1 MSASSTFIKLPA
13 LRSIEV
19 ENYHLFSKNWKY
31 DVHSGMNLFVGT
43 NGLGKTTTTA
53 LIIYGMVGPDSEIPM
68 DYFENRGGTN
78 EDNAKPMIKLVFTVG
93 EHEFEIHRMI
103 TEDTI
108 LYLRVDKDHQYSS
121 DEVDNIE
128 DVYQELL
135 KQYTGI
141 ESLSDITFLL
151 QKFLIRQEEGNYL
164 IWDDKGGD
172 QSKLIRI
179 LINQAGFQTEYTR
192 LAKEVKDADTK
203 VRGKTDIKAQ
213 FQKKINELVKLRNEE
228 LEKRKD
234 YDQRI
239 NIGKAI
245 DKLKAESDK
254 NIELR
259 DKNLENIQY
268 LTDQIREIDGNI
280 EVISADYEQYT
291 DQVRQLESQLFKHIY
306 SDESV
311 LTSIHKLKHYGI
323 CIYCN
328 KSPKPEK
335 VKEIVRSLEVKNE
348 CPVCESSLDLIH
360 PDLDNS
366 QVLAQLE
373 ESQSKLKR
381 ATEEIKPL
389 QNKKNILTKEL
400 DDMWTVQRKIEKDV
414 NALAI
419 QIYDQNILLSKLNK
433 NPEEQITEYD
443 TQIQGLEVQV
453 ANYEKEIIPEREKWE
468 IAKEKLSNKN
478 EELNT
483 VINSFEDKLNTIFV
497 KYASKYF
504 KTDCILTTIE
514 RRPKES
520 KINVKS
526 YVPEFDGQTRFEMKN
541 CSTSQRIFME
551 YLFRISLLELY
562 QQESKNTPFIIM
574 ETTEGAFDISSTVEL
589 ASAFNE
595 FSKVNLPFILITNF
609 SKPDFLLKLSDGIAK
624 SKSRLLNYLDFGKLS
639 QTQINSQGE
648 FKKVLRSLKLI

>member
-1 MSASSTFIKLPA
+1 MSTNSTYIKLPA

-19 ENYHLFSKNWKY
+19 ENYHLFSKKWKY
-31 DVHSGMNLFVGT
+31 DVYSGMNLFVGT

-53 LIIYGMVGPDSEIPM
+53 LIIYGMVGPESEIPM
-68 DYFENRGGTN
+68 DYFENRGGPH
-78 EDNAKPMIKLVFTVG
+78 DDDAKPTIKLVFTVG
-93 EHEFEIHRMI
+93 EHEFEIHRII

-108 LYLRVDKDHQYSS
+108 LYLRVDKDHQYYS
-121 DEVDNIE
+121 DDFDNIE
-128 DVYQELL
+128 EVYEGLL

-179 LINQAGFQTEYTR
+179 LINQAGFQAEFER
-192 LAKEVKDADTK
+192 LAKDVKDADTK

-213 FQKKINELVKLRNEE
+213 FQKKINELIKLRNEE

-239 NIGKAI
+239 NIENI
-245 DKLKAESDK
+245 LTKLQADSDK

-259 DKNLENIQY
+259 DKNLDNIQY
-268 LTDQIREIDGNI
+268 LTDKIREIDGNI
-280 EVISADYEQYT
+280 EVISANYEQHT
-291 DQVRQLESQLFKHIY
+291 DEVRQLESQLFKHIY

-311 LTSIHKLKHYGI
+311 LTSVHKLKHYGI

-328 KSPKPEK
+328 KSPKSEK
-335 VKEIVRSLEVKNE
+335 IEKIVKSLEVKNE
-348 CPVCESSLDLIH
+348 CPVCESTLDLVH

-366 QVLAQLE
+366 QVLSQLE
-373 ESQSKLKR
+373 QSQSKLKS

-389 QNKKNILTKEL
+389 QNKKNLLTKEL
-400 DDMWTVQRKIEKDV
+400 DDMWAAQRKIEKEV

-419 QIYDQNILLSKLNK
+419 QMYDQNIQLSKMK
-433 NPEEQITEYD
+433 ENPEEQITEYD
-443 TQIQGLEVQV
+443 TQIQGLEFQV
-453 ANYEKEIIPEREKWE
+453 ANYEKEIEPEREKWE
-468 IAKEKLSNKN
+468 IAKEKLNSKN
-478 EELNT
+478 EELNV
-483 VINSFEDKLNTIFV
+483 VINSFEDKLNAIFV

-504 KTDCILTTIE
+504 KIDCVLTTIE

-520 KINVKS
+520 KISVQS
-526 YVPEFDGQTRFEMKN
+526 FVPEFDGKTRFEMKN
-541 CSTSQRIFME
+541 CSTSERIFME

-574 ETTEGAFDISSTVEL
+574 ETTEGAFDISSTVQL

-595 FSKVNLPFILITNF
+595 FSKVKLPFILITNF
-609 SKPDFLLKLSDGIAK
+609 SKPDFLEKLSDGIEK
-624 SKSRLLNYLDFGKLS
+624 SKSRLLNFLDFGRLS
-639 QTQINSQGE
+639 AIQVGSMPQ
-648 FKKVLRSLKLI
+648 FKKVLRSLKLV

>member
-78 EDNAKPMIKLVFTVG
+78 DDNAKPMIKLVFTVG

-103 TEDTI
+103 TEYTV
-108 LYLRVDKDHQYSS
+108 LYLRVDDYQYNS
-121 DEVDNIE
+121 EKCDNIE
-128 DVYQELL
+128 DVYEGLL
-135 KQYTGI
+135 KEYTGI
-141 ESLSDITFLL
+141 GSLSDITFLL

-164 IWDDKGGD
+164 IWDNRGGD

-179 LINQAGFQTEYTR
+179 LINQAGFQAEYES
-192 LAKEVKDADTK
+192 LAKDVKDLDTK

-213 FQKKINELVKLRNEE
+213 FEKQIDELIRLRNEE
-228 LEKRKD
+228 LGKRKD
-234 YDQRI
+234 YDQKI
-239 NIGKAI
+239 NIEYGLN
-245 DKLKAESDK
+245 KLKAESDK

-268 LTDQIREIDGNI
+268 LTDKIREIDGNI
-280 EVISADYEQYT
+280 EVISAAYEQYT
-291 DQVRQLESQLFKHIY
+291 DKVRQFESQLFKHIY

-328 KSPKPEK
+328 KSPKSEK
-335 VKEIVRSLEVKNE
+335 VKEIVRSLEIKNE
-348 CPVCESSLDLIH
+348 CPVCESSLDLVH

-366 QVLAQLE
+366 NVLAQLE
-373 ESQSKLKR
+373 EAQSKLKG
-381 ATEEIKPL
+381 ATEEVRPL
-389 QNKKNILTKEL
+389 QSKKNVLTKEL
-400 DDMWTVQRKIEKDV
+400 DDMWAAQRKIDKDINV
-414 NALAI
+414 LAI
-419 QIYDQNILLSKLNK
+419 QIYDQKIQLSKLHK

-443 TQIQGLEVQV
+443 TQIQGLELQV
-453 ANYEKEIIPEREKWE
+453 INYEKEIEPEREKWK
-468 IAKEKLSNKN
+468 IAKEKLNNKN
-478 EELNT
+478 EELNA
-483 VINSFEDKLNTIFV
+483 VINSFEDKLNAIFV

-504 KTDCILTTIE
+504 KTDCVLTTIE
-514 RRPKES
+514 GKPKES
-520 KINVKS
+520 KIKVKS
-526 YVPEFDGQTRFEMKN
+526 YVPEFDGQTRYEMKN

-574 ETTEGAFDISSTVEL
+574 ETTEGAFDISGTVQL

-609 SKPDFLLKLSDGIAK
+609 SKEDFLVKLSDGIEK
-624 SKSRLLNYLDFGKLS
+624 SKNRLLNYLDFGKLS
-639 QTQINSQGE
+639 TTQINSMPE
-648 FKKVLRSLKLI
+648 FKKVLRSLKLV

>member
-1 MSASSTFIKLPA
+1 MSTSSTFIKLPA
-13 LRSIEV
+13 IKTVAV

-31 DVHSGMNLFVGT
+31 ELYPGMNLFVGT

-53 LIIYGMVGPDSEIPM
+53 LIIYGMVGPHSEIPM
-68 DYFENRGGTN
+68 DYFENRGGVIDS
-78 EDNAKPMIKLVFTVG
+78 EGKPTVKLVFTVG

-103 TEDTI
+103 VEDTI
-108 LYLRVDKDHQYSS
+108 LYLRVDDHHYSV
-121 DEVDNIE
+121 DELDNID
-128 DVYQELL
+128 DVYEGLL

-179 LINQAGFQTEYTR
+179 LINQAGFQAEYEQ
-192 LAKEVKDADTK
+192 LAKNVKDLDTK
-203 VRGKTDIKAQ
+203 VRGKIDVKAQ
-213 FQKKINELVKLRNEE
+213 FQKKINELVKLRDDE

-239 NIGKAI
+239 NIERTLGKLRI
-245 DKLKAESDK
+245 ESDK

-259 DKNLENIQY
+259 NKNLENIQY
-268 LTDQIREIDGNI
+268 LTDQIRAIDGNI
-280 EVISADYEQYT
+280 EVISAAYELYT
-291 DQVRQLESQLFKHIY
+291 DDVRQLESQLFKHVY

-328 KSPKPEK
+328 KSPKQEK
-335 VKEIVRSLEVKNE
+335 IKEIIRSLEVKNE
-348 CPVCESSLDLIH
+348 CPVCESSLDLVH

-366 QVLAQLE
+366 EVLAKLE
-373 ESQSKLKR
+373 QSQTKLKS
-381 ATEEIKPL
+381 AMEEVKPL
-389 QNKKNILTKEL
+389 QIKKDNLTKEL
-400 DDMWTVQRKIEKDV
+400 DEMWAAQKKIEKEINV
-414 NALAI
+414 LAI
-419 QIYDQNILLSKLNK
+419 QIYDLDIQLSKLNK

-443 TQIQGLEVQV
+443 TQIHGLEVQV
-453 ANYEKEIIPEREKWE
+453 ANYEKEIEPDREKLE
-468 IAKEKLSNKN
+468 IAKEKLNDKN

-504 KTDCILTTIE
+504 KSDCALTTIE
-514 RRPKES
+514 RKPKES

-526 YVPEFDGQTRFEMKN
+526 YVPEFDGKTRYEMKN

-562 QQESKNTPFIIM
+562 QQESENTPFIIM
-574 ETTEGAFDISSTVEL
+574 ETTEGAFDISSTVQL
-589 ASAFNE
+589 ALAFNE
-595 FSKVNLPFILITNF
+595 FNNIQLPFILITNF
-609 SKPDFLLKLSDGIAK
+609 SKPDFLIKLSDGIGK
-624 SKSRLLNYLDFGKLS
+624 SKKRFLNYLDFGKLS
-639 QTQINSQGE
+639 QTQMNSKSE
-648 FKKVLRSLKLI
+648 FKKVLRSLKLV